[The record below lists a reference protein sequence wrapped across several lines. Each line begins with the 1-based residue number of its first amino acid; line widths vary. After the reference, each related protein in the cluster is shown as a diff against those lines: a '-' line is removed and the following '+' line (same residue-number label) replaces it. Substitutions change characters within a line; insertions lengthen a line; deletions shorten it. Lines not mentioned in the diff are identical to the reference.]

1 METLNQEQQKATRT
15 TQGPVLILAG
25 AGSGKTKVLTHR
37 IAHLLNQNV
46 PPEKILAITFTN
58 KAATEMRTRVDKLAG
73 IRAADVWLYTF
84 HAFCA
89 RFLRREIYHLDGYQ
103 NNFTIYDTIDSK
115 SIITEIIKDKGLD
128 PMQFQPSSVQ
138 ARISEAKNRLIL
150 PDEYRKIELGNPYL
164 KTISE
169 IYSEYLTRMK
179 ANNAVD
185 FDDLIL
191 LSVKILKQND
201 ELRKYYQNMFDYIMV
216 DEYQDVNKVQYL
228 LIQILSEKHHNLCVV
243 GDADQSIYSWRGA
256 DISNILFFE
265 KDYPEA
271 VTIKLE
277 QNYRSTKEI
286 LDAANAVIKN
296 NVKRKEKRL
305 WTDHNGNKIFYCNSP
320 TDTTEA
326 KFIANMIRTLIA
338 KQNVKPSDIAILYR
352 ANIQSQPIERELL
365 NAGLTYQIIGGLKL
379 NERKEIKDI
388 IAYLSILVNPYDS
401 LRLSRIINVPKR
413 GIGNTTISKMQS
425 LAELHDLQFFD
436 LISSYDE
443 YPELKLNSKQ
453 KEKLEELVVTI
464 YELAGK
470 IEGTS
475 IKGLIAELL
484 NKTGYILELQKE
496 NKPENQER
504 IKHID
509 ELLEIADEYDKSNAS
524 PSLEN
529 FLEETALVS
538 AGDELENSDSITLMT
553 LHSAKGL
560 EYPIVF
566 LSGMNEGV
574 FPSINSLGSVAEI
587 EEERRLCYVGITR
600 AKQFLCL
607 TSANQRTIYGKTEF
621 YAPSRFIREIPST
634 NIQNIRAS

>member
-89 RFLRREIYHLDGYQ
+89 KFLRREIYHLDGYQ

-164 KTISE
+164 NTISE

-228 LIQILSEKHHNLCVV
+228 LIQILSEKHRNLCVV

-296 NVKRKEKRL
+296 NVKRK
-305 WTDHNGNKIFYCNSP
+305 
-320 TDTTEA
+320 
-326 KFIANMIRTLIA
+326 
-338 KQNVKPSDIAILYR
+338 
-352 ANIQSQPIERELL
+352 
-365 NAGLTYQIIGGLKL
+365 
-379 NERKEIKDI
+379 
-388 IAYLSILVNPYDS
+388 
-401 LRLSRIINVPKR
+401 
-413 GIGNTTISKMQS
+413 
-425 LAELHDLQFFD
+425 
-436 LISSYDE
+436 
-443 YPELKLNSKQ
+443 
-453 KEKLEELVVTI
+453 
-464 YELAGK
+464 
-470 IEGTS
+470 
-475 IKGLIAELL
+475 
-484 NKTGYILELQKE
+484 
-496 NKPENQER
+496 
-504 IKHID
+504 
-509 ELLEIADEYDKSNAS
+509 
-524 PSLEN
+524 
-529 FLEETALVS
+529 
-538 AGDELENSDSITLMT
+538 
-553 LHSAKGL
+553 
-560 EYPIVF
+560 
-566 LSGMNEGV
+566 
-574 FPSINSLGSVAEI
+574 
-587 EEERRLCYVGITR
+587 
-600 AKQFLCL
+600 
-607 TSANQRTIYGKTEF
+607 
-621 YAPSRFIREIPST
+621 
-634 NIQNIRAS
+634 